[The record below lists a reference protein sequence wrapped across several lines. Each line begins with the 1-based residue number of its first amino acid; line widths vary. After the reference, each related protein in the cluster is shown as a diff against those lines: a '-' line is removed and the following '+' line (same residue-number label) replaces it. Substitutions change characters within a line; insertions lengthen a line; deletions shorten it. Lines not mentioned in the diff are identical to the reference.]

1 MDDNRRRELEALWNE
16 EQVGEWRDLL
26 TTEELNF
33 VATLDE
39 IRAQSVRRLCNDMII
54 EAKLWRIFHEDDAL
68 TELRQIGDHWR
79 IHLRSGNAYDVRLNC
94 RGDLQF
100 LPIDAAC

>member
-16 EQVGEWRDLL
+16 EQDEAWRDLL
-26 TTEELNF
+26 DTEELNF

-39 IRAQSVRRLCNDMII
+39 IYAKGVRRICSGILIQ
-54 EAKLWRIFHEDDAL
+54 EKLRTIFGRNEL
-68 TELRQIGDHWR
+68 SELRQIGDHWR

>member
-16 EQVGEWRDLL
+16 EQDGEWRDLL
-26 TTEELNF
+26 DTEELNF

-39 IRAQSVRRLCNDMII
+39 IYAKGVRRMCSAILIQ
-54 EAKLWRIFHEDDAL
+54 EKLRQIFGRGEL
-68 TELRQIGDHWR
+68 SELRQIGDHWR
-79 IHLRSGNAYDVRLNC
+79 INLRSGNAYDVRLSH